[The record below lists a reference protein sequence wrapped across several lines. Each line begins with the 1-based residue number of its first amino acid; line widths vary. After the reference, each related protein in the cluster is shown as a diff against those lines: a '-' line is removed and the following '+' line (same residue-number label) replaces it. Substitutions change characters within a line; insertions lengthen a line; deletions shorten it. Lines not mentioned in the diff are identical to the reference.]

1 MASKVGR
8 RQMIRKIIDSKLLT
22 YIARVIIGFVLIMAS
37 VPKVAEPIAF
47 AKSIQAYQ
55 IVPTF
60 LVNIFAISIPWLELV
75 IGIFLIFGLLL
86 RGSSLLSAALFAAFS
101 VLIAI
106 SLFRGLSIDCGC
118 FGLDGAPLSWSRFL
132 EDIVLFLL
140 SLQILY
146 QTIRTKAD
154 SSERESYAKNHSCS
168 R

>member
-1 MASKVGR
+1 
-8 RQMIRKIIDSKLLT
+8 MISKIIDNKTLT
-22 YIARVIIGFVLIMAS
+22 YITRVVVGFVLIMAS

-118 FGLDGAPLSWSRFL
+118 FGLDGAPLTWSRFF
-132 EDIVLFLL
+132 EDIGLLLL
-140 SLQILY
+140 SLHIYY
-146 QTIRTKAD
+146 QSSRTKAN
-154 SSERESYAKNHSCS
+154 SSERDSYAKNYSCS

>member
-1 MASKVGR
+1 MISK
-8 RQMIRKIIDSKLLT
+8 ITDNKTLS
-22 YIARVIIGFVLIMAS
+22 YIARVVVGFVLIMAS
-37 VPKVAEPIAF
+37 IPKVAEPIAF

-60 LVNIFAISIPWLELV
+60 LVNISAISIPWLELV

-101 VLIAI
+101 ILIAV

-132 EDIVLFLL
+132 EDIVLLFL
-140 SLQILY
+140 SLQIFFNSIKF
-146 QTIRTKAD
+146 QTVKI
-154 SSERESYAKNHSCS
+154 
-168 R
+168 